1 MANELNLG
9 LTLYRSQFYRMG
21 LEIECPE
28 CGGEGVG
35 YVEVWVNN
43 YPNGGFLSE
52 RMGECH
58 ACDGS
63 GYVAASEADY
73 DDE

>member
-35 YVEVWVNN
+35 YALRS
-43 YPNGGFLSE
+43 GLTTTRMCGFLSE
-52 RMGECH
+52 RMGECSLRVM
-58 ACDGS
+58 AV
-63 GYVAASEADY
+63 GYVAAQ
-73 DDE
+73 